1 MQTKSNK
8 GLKVSKSETI
18 NAFKSV
24 ANHQDF
30 IMTRI
35 RNCIRHERDKEIT
48 DIVGEENKFDE
59 ILSDTSYKFQE
70 LLGSILYSEVIKNYY
85 LWRDTCVDIYKIYI
99 KDLSARRLKVN
110 KISEMDREV
119 LKSKFDDLENI
130 QRVLTQ
136 YCDTAIARLNALG
149 DDKF

>member
-18 NAFKSV
+18 NAFKNV

-59 ILSDTSYKFQE
+59 VLSDTRYKFQE

-85 LWRDTCVDIYKIYI
+85 LWRDTCVAIYKIYI

-130 QRVLTQ
+130 QKVLTQ
-136 YCDTAIARLNALG
+136 YCNTAVARLNALG
-149 DDKF
+149 EDKF

>member
-1 MQTKSNK
+1 M
-8 GLKVSKSETI
+8 SKSETI
-18 NAFKSV
+18 SAFKSI

-59 ILSDTSYKFQE
+59 VLSDTSYKFQE

-85 LWRDTCVDIYKIYI
+85 LWRDTCVAIYKIYI
-99 KDLSARRLKVN
+99 RDLDARRLRVN

-149 DDKF
+149 EDKF

>member
-1 MQTKSNK
+1 M
-8 GLKVSKSETI
+8 SKSETI

-35 RNCIRHERDKEIT
+35 KNCIRHERDKEIV
-48 DIVGEENKFDE
+48 DIVGEENKFDDV
-59 ILSDTSYKFQE
+59 ISDASYKFQE

-85 LWRDTCVDIYKIYI
+85 LWKDTCTSIYKIYI
-99 KDLSARRLKVN
+99 RDLDTKRLKVN
-110 KISEMDREV
+110 KISDMDREII
-119 LKSKFDDLENI
+119 KSKFDDLENI
-130 QRVLTQ
+130 QKVLTQ

>member
-1 MQTKSNK
+1 M
-8 GLKVSKSETI
+8 SKSETI
-18 NAFKSV
+18 NAFKGA

-35 RNCIRHERDKEIT
+35 KNWIRHERDKEIV
-48 DIVGEENKFDE
+48 DVIGEENKFDE
-59 ILSDTSYKFQE
+59 VISNTNYKFQE
-70 LLGSILYSEVIKNYY
+70 LLGSILYSEIIKNYY
-85 LWRDTCVDIYKIYI
+85 LWRDTCIAIYKIYI

-130 QRVLTQ
+130 QKILAQ
-136 YCDTAIARLNALG
+136 YCNTVLARLNALG

>member
-1 MQTKSNK
+1 M
-8 GLKVSKSETI
+8 SKSETI

-35 RNCIRHERDKEIT
+35 KNCIRHERDKEIV

-59 ILSDTSYKFQE
+59 VISNTNYKFQE

-85 LWRDTCVDIYKIYI
+85 LWRDTCIAIYKIYVR
-99 KDLSARRLKVN
+99 DLSARRLKVN

-130 QRVLTQ
+130 QKVLTQ

>member
-1 MQTKSNK
+1 M
-8 GLKVSKSETI
+8 SKSETI

-35 RNCIRHERDKEIT
+35 KNCIRHERDKEIV

-59 ILSDTSYKFQE
+59 IISNAGYKFQE

-85 LWRDTCVDIYKIYI
+85 LWRDTCIAIYKIYVR
-99 KDLSARRLKVN
+99 DLSARRLKVN

-130 QRVLTQ
+130 QKVLTQ